1 LPTTNEPKREK
12 KLLDGR
18 NDWYSLSVDSLRA
31 WMILF
36 LFIGLGVVGYLGY
49 RYTQHLSLQRQASI
63 VMNEA
68 EFLLS
73 RVQNEGGAGT
83 SAGTYNEAWT
93 NLQDARRQHSAGA
106 YRESLVSAR
115 WSRSLLSSLLDDL
128 RNQAPS
134 GEAQFV
140 SVQGGVEFRRGDGP
154 WQVARN
160 RLVLRSGDYVKTA
173 GSGSAEVS
181 FADGTNFRV
190 RPDTVILIN
199 QERGEGGSAGEETV
213 SLEYG
218 WVNLDTTDSVSRV
231 RTPEAVAR
239 VAQSSRAEVSF
250 DRSRRTSRFSNFE
263 GGMEIRTKV
272 GTVRSVG
279 AMEQVVHTA
288 AGLSAPV
295 NLPAVPALLFPETDA
310 AFELA
315 DERMV
320 LRWERVS
327 GATRYGLQIC
337 RDDHFVDNVIDVENR
352 NTTVATVGLL
362 GSGKFLWRVAAFTRQ
377 GAKGPWSEP
386 QSFVVEDSTTASTET
401 ARSANSG

>member
-1 LPTTNEPKREK
+1 
-12 KLLDGR
+12 
-18 NDWYSLSVDSLRA
+18 
-31 WMILF
+31 MILF
-36 LFIGLGVVGYLGY
+36 LFVGLGVVGYLGY

-93 NLQDARRQHSAGA
+93 NLQDARRQHSAGT
-106 YRESLVSAR
+106 YREALVSAR

-181 FADGTNFRV
+181 FSDGTNFRV

-199 QERGEGGSAGEETV
+199 QERSEGGSVGEETV

-218 WVNLDTTDSVSRV
+218 WVNLDTTDSISRV
-231 RTPEAVAR
+231 RTPEATAR
-239 VAQSSRAEVSF
+239 VAESSRAEVSF
-250 DRSRRTSRFSNFE
+250 DRSRRTSRFSNFQ
-263 GGMEIRTKV
+263 GGMEIRTRV

-279 AMEQVVHTA
+279 AMEQIVHTA
-288 AGLSAPV
+288 GGLSAPV
-295 NLPAVPALLFPETDA
+295 SLPGAPVLLSPEMGT

-320 LRWERVS
+320 LHWQRVS

-352 NTTVATVGLL
+352 NGPVATVGLL

-386 QSFVVEDSTTASTET
+386 QSFVVEDNTSASTET
-401 ARSANSG
+401 ARAASSG